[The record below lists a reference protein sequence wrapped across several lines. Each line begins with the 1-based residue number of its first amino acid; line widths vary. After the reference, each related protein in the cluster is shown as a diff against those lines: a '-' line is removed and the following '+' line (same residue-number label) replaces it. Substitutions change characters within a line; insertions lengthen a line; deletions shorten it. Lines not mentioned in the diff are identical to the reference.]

1 MRIFRFY
8 RPTNCVRKFIVI
20 PSTGWNILFYNFNS
34 LICNSFYIIFYS
46 FTWNTWRNFNHVSPF
61 NYTNKTELTCCR
73 EGFIWCALNLIW
85 FGGAFAFSTIPFL
98 IKDVENELRYGF
110 PASRIRRWF
119 QFKRTVCRIVYD
131 LDTRRKPVEKYSN
144 DSRIG

>member
-1 MRIFRFY
+1 MRKKICGYHLPDRIFL
-8 RPTNCVRKFIVI
+8 
-20 PSTGWNILFYNFNS
+20 ILF
-34 LICNSFYIIFYS
+34 IIFSS
-46 FTWNTWRNFNHVSPF
+46 FIGTREIEFNHVSPF
-61 NYTNKTELTCCR
+61 NYTNKTELTYRR

-131 LDTRRKPVEKYSN
+131 LGTRRKPVEKYSN